1 MSPAIAARRSFLFII
16 ACLWLATPDV
26 APADNDTRVTHITHF
41 EDANSNRTPS
51 VTAAPQYPKTARR
64 DRIEGEAT
72 VCYKI
77 DAKGRVINPSV
88 RRSSHR
94 IFAKPSLKAIR
105 QSSYEPLGPDQEVS
119 KVKTC
124 RTFRFLLNPVAIEE
138 ID

>member
-1 MSPAIAARRSFLFII
+1 MRLAITALGSMII
-16 ACLWLATPDV
+16 STACLGLAAPNV
-26 APADNDTRVTHITHF
+26 ASADNDTRVTRITHF
-41 EDANSNRTPS
+41 EDSSSDRNPT
-51 VTAAPQYPKTARR
+51 VTAVPQYPKLARR

-77 DAKGRVINPSV
+77 DEKGRVVNPSV

-94 IFAKPSLKAIR
+94 IFAKPALKAIR